1 MFSSRHLPPHGVPHR
16 GREVAGGDGL
26 AGRPRG
32 DPRIRR
38 QQRLHLHRLE
48 PGAGERERELVT
60 AR

>member
-1 MFSSRHLPPHGVPHR
+1 MFSPRHLPPHGVPHR
-16 GREVAGGDGL
+16 GREAAGGDGL

-32 DPRIRR
+32 DSRIRR